1 VPVLPGGA
9 RDRGALLSDPL
20 PLVFVSVGTD
30 YHPFDR
36 LSRWIDAWLERGG
49 SGSARCF
56 VQTGTSAV
64 PRLAEHRQYLG
75 HAEME
80 AMMRQAAVVVCH
92 GGPGT
97 IMLASTLGKRPIV
110 VPRRKRYGE
119 HVDDHQCSFTERIAA
134 EGAIVLAGSEEELGS
149 CLDAALGRDAE
160 ATLPP
165 NGAGPARAVA
175 MFEQLV
181 DDLVLHVNGSSKGKG
196 VMRSAPVSRR
206 RA

>member
-1 VPVLPGGA
+1 VPVLPG
-9 RDRGALLSDPL
+9 RSRHRGAVLSDPL
-20 PLVFVSVGTD
+20 PLVFASVGTD

-36 LSRWIDAWLERGG
+36 LSRWMDGWLEAGG
-49 SGSARCF
+49 SDAARCF

-80 AMMRQAAVVVCH
+80 AMVREAAVVVCH

-134 EGAIVLAGSEEELGS
+134 EGAIVLAGSEQELRS
-149 CLDAALGRDAE
+149 CLDAALGRDGSE
-160 ATLPP
+160 AKLPP
-165 NGAGPARAVA
+165 TGAGPARAVA

-181 DDLVLHVNGSSKGKG
+181 DELLMQANGARKG
-196 VMRSAPVSRR
+196 VVGSAPASRR
-206 RA
+206 RV

>member
-20 PLVFVSVGTD
+20 PLVFASVGTD

-36 LSRWIDAWLERGG
+36 LSRWIDAWLEGG
-49 SGSARCF
+49 GAGSARCF

-64 PRLAEHRQYLG
+64 PR
-75 HAEME
+75 
-80 AMMRQAAVVVCH
+80 
-92 GGPGT
+92 
-97 IMLASTLGKRPIV
+97 
-110 VPRRKRYGE
+110 RKRYGE
-119 HVDDHQCSFTERIAA
+119 HVDDHQCAFSERIAA
-134 EGAIVLAGSEEELGS
+134 EGAIVLAQSEEELGS
-149 CLDAALGRDAE
+149 SLDAALGRDAS

-181 DDLVLHVNGSSKGKG
+181 DDLVLHASGSRKGKG
-196 VMRSAPVSRR
+196 VVRSAPVSRR

>member
-1 VPVLPGGA
+1 
-9 RDRGALLSDPL
+9 
-20 PLVFVSVGTD
+20 VFASVGTD

-36 LSRWIDAWLERGG
+36 LSRWMDAWLEAGG
-49 SGSARCF
+49 SDSARCF

-80 AMMRQAAVVVCH
+80 AMVRAAAVVVCH

-134 EGAIVLAGSEEELGS
+134 EGAIVLAQSEEELRT
-149 CLDAALGRDAE
+149 CLDAALGRDSE
-160 ATLPP
+160 AKLPP
-165 NGAGPARAVA
+165 TGAGPARAVA

-181 DDLVLHVNGSSKGKG
+181 DELMLQVHGAKKDVV
-196 VMRSAPVSRR
+196 RSAPVSRR
-206 RA
+206 RV

>member
-1 VPVLPGGA
+1 VPLLPRRA

-20 PLVFVSVGTD
+20 PLVFASVGTD

-36 LSRWIDAWLERGG
+36 LSRWMDGWLEAGG
-49 SGSARCF
+49 SSAARCF

-80 AMMRQAAVVVCH
+80 AMVREAAVVVCH

-119 HVDDHQCSFTERIAA
+119 HVDDHQCSFTARIAA
-134 EGAIVLAGSEEELGS
+134 EGAIILAQSEEELRTS
-149 CLDAALGRDAE
+149 LDAALGRDGAE
-160 ATLPP
+160 AELPP
-165 NGAGPARAVA
+165 TGSGPAGAVA
-175 MFEQLV
+175 LFEQLV
-181 DDLVLHVNGSSKGKG
+181 DELVMKTNGSNKG
-196 VMRSAPVSRR
+196 VVRSAPVSRR

>member
-9 RDRGALLSDPL
+9 RDRRPLLSDQL
-20 PLVFVSVGTD
+20 PLVFASVGTD

-36 LSRWIDAWLERGG
+36 LSRWIDGWLESGG
-49 SGSARCF
+49 AAAARCF

-80 AMMRQAAVVVCH
+80 KMVRSAAVVVCH

-97 IMLASTLGKRPIV
+97 IMLAATLGKRPIV

-119 HVDDHQCSFTERIAA
+119 HVDDHQMAFAERIAA
-134 EGAIVLAGSEEELGS
+134 EGAVLLAQTEDELRA
-149 CLDAALGRDAE
+149 CLDAALGRSAE

-165 NGAGPARAVA
+165 AGAGPAAAVA

-181 DDLVLHVNGSSKGKG
+181 DDLVMHRKGAAVRG
-196 VMRSAPVSRR
+196 VVAPASVSRR

>member
-1 VPVLPGGA
+1 MDG
-9 RDRGALLSDPL
+9 
-20 PLVFVSVGTD
+20 
-30 YHPFDR
+30 
-36 LSRWIDAWLERGG
+36 WLESGG
-49 SGSARCF
+49 SGAARCF

-80 AMMRQAAVVVCH
+80 AMVREAAVVVCH

-119 HVDDHQCSFTERIAA
+119 HVDDHQGAFTERVAA
-134 EGAIVLAGSEEELGS
+134 EGAIVLARTEEELRS
-149 CLDAALGRDAE
+149 CLDAALGRDGSVAE
-160 ATLPP
+160 LPP
-165 NGAGPARAVA
+165 AGAGPMSAVLL
-175 MFEQLV
+175 FEQLV
-181 DDLVLHVNGSSKGKG
+181 DEL
-196 VMRSAPVSRR
+196 VMRTNGGTHRGPVPSAPVSRR

>member
-1 VPVLPGGA
+1 VPLLPRRP
-9 RDRGALLSDPL
+9 RDRGPFLSDPL

-30 YHPFDR
+30 FHPFDR
-36 LSRWIDAWLERGG
+36 VSSWIDGWLEAGG
-49 SGSARCF
+49 SAAARCF

-64 PRLAEHRQYLG
+64 PRLAEHGQYLG

-80 AMMRQAAVVVCH
+80 EMMRAADVVVCH

-97 IMLASTLGKRPIV
+97 IMLAATLGKRPIV

-119 HVDDHQCSFTERIAA
+119 HVDDHQLAFTTRIAA
-134 EGAIVLAGSEEELGS
+134 EGAIVLAQTEDELRS
-149 CLDAALGRDAE
+149 CLDAALGRSSE

-165 NGAGPARAVA
+165 AGAGPAAAVA

-181 DDLVLHVNGSSKGKG
+181 DDLVRRRNGTSARG
-196 VMRSAPVSRR
+196 VVAPPSVSRR

>member
-1 VPVLPGGA
+1 VPVLPRGT
-9 RDRGALLSDPL
+9 RDRRPLLSDPL
-20 PLVFVSVGTD
+20 PLVFASVGTD

-36 LSRWIDAWLERGG
+36 LSRWMDGWLEAGG
-49 SGSARCF
+49 SGVARCF
-56 VQTGTSAV
+56 LQTGTSAV

-80 AMMRQAAVVVCH
+80 AMVREAAVVVCH

-97 IMLASTLGKRPIV
+97 IMLAATLGKRPIV

-119 HVDDHQCSFTERIAA
+119 HVDDHQCAFAERIAG
-134 EGAIVLAGSEEELGS
+134 EGAIVLARTEEELRS
-149 CLDAALGRDAE
+149 SLDAALGRDGSE
-160 ATLPP
+160 AKLPP
-165 NGAGPARAVA
+165 VGAGPASAVA

-181 DDLVLHVNGSSKGKG
+181 DELVLPAKGAHEG
-196 VMRSAPVSRR
+196 VGRPAPVSRR

>member
-1 VPVLPGGA
+1 MPVLSGSA
-9 RDRGALLSDPL
+9 RDRRPVLSEQL
-20 PLVFVSVGTD
+20 PLVFASVGTD
-30 YHPFDR
+30 FHPFDR
-36 LSRWIDAWLERGG
+36 LSRWIDGWLEAGG
-49 SGSARCF
+49 SAAARCF

-80 AMMRQAAVVVCH
+80 EMMRAAAVVVCH

-97 IMLASTLGKRPIV
+97 IMLAATLGKRPIV

-119 HVDDHQCSFTERIAA
+119 HVDDHQLAFAERISA
-134 EGAIVLAGSEEELGS
+134 EGAIVLAQTEDELRS
-149 CLDAALGRDAE
+149 CLDAALGRSAE
-160 ATLPP
+160 ASLPP
-165 NGAGPARAVA
+165 AGAGPSAAVA

-181 DDLVLHVNGSSKGKG
+181 DDLVLHRNGAAARG
-196 VMRSAPVSRR
+196 VVTPASVSRR

>member
-1 VPVLPGGA
+1 VPLLSGRA
-9 RDRGALLSDPL
+9 RDRRAVLSETL
-20 PLVFVSVGTD
+20 PLVFASVGTD

-36 LSRWIDAWLERGG
+36 LSRWMDAWLEGG
-49 SGSARCF
+49 GAGSARCF

-80 AMMRQAAVVVCH
+80 AMVREAAVVVCH

-134 EGAIVLAGSEEELGS
+134 EGAIVLAQSQEELCAS
-149 CLDAALGRDAE
+149 LDAALGRSAE
-160 ATLPP
+160 AQLPP
-165 NGAGPARAVA
+165 SGAGPARAVA

-181 DDLVLHVNGSSKGKG
+181 DELVLQGNGASKG
-196 VMRSAPVSRR
+196 VVRSSPVSRR

>member
-1 VPVLPGGA
+1 MDG
-9 RDRGALLSDPL
+9 
-20 PLVFVSVGTD
+20 
-30 YHPFDR
+30 
-36 LSRWIDAWLERGG
+36 WLEAGG
-49 SGSARCF
+49 SEAARCF

-80 AMMRQAAVVVCH
+80 AMVREAAVVVCH

-97 IMLASTLGKRPIV
+97 IMPASTLGKRPIV

-134 EGAIVLAGSEEELGS
+134 EGAIVLAGSEEELHS
-149 CLDAALGRDAE
+149 CLDAALGRDGSE

-165 NGAGPARAVA
+165 TGAGPAGAVA

-181 DDLVLHVNGSSKGKG
+181 DELLSQVNGARKG
-196 VMRSAPVSRR
+196 VVGSAPVSRR